1 MNLAPENVALS
12 GWWTDFTKAIAAPF
26 KRGAEVYATATGRTP
41 PDSVYLPSQAP
52 GGYDL
57 VALNEAQ
64 TKTTMTVV
72 GVGVAALAA
81 VLLLKK

>member
-1 MNLAPENVALS
+1 MNLTPDNTSLS
-12 GWWTDFTKAIAAPF
+12 GWWTDLTKALAAPF